1 MMMMMRSVEGAQRA
15 KGPAPRT
22 SLIVLF
28 DFFGRLPD
36 EGWSRGAPGSRMFN
50 WACVA
55 FPCCTR
61 QKRGLRTAA
70 GLTGRGTACVQG

>member
-28 DFFGRLPD
+28 DF
-36 EGWSRGAPGSRMFN
+36 WQ
-50 WACVA
+50 VA
-55 FPCCTR
+55 
-61 QKRGLRTAA
+61 
-70 GLTGRGTACVQG
+70 